1 MRVQMQCRKVG
12 SERQVDAQVQDSQ
25 RKLSR
30 NSRSRSK
37 GNEEH
42 GASEAAARNLECLEG
57 MNESDESQRQE
68 NNTGVILYR
77 EGGYE
82 PD

>member
-1 MRVQMQCRKVG
+1 M
-12 SERQVDAQVQDSQ
+12 DTQVQDSQ
-25 RKLSR
+25 GELSR
-30 NSRSRSK
+30 SSTSRTK

-42 GASEAAARNLECLEG
+42 GATEAAARDLECMEG
-57 MNESDESQRQE
+57 VNDESQRQE
-68 NNTGVILYR
+68 NNTGAILYR

>member
-1 MRVQMQCRKVG
+1 MNPARFTTLILVCR
-12 SERQVDAQVQDSQ
+12 RQVDTQVQDSQ
-25 RKLSR
+25 GELSR
-30 NSRSRSK
+30 NSRQRTK

-42 GASEAAARNLECLEG
+42 GASEAAARDLECLEG
-57 MNESDESQRQE
+57 VNDESQRQE
-68 NNTGVILYR
+68 HQTGVILYR